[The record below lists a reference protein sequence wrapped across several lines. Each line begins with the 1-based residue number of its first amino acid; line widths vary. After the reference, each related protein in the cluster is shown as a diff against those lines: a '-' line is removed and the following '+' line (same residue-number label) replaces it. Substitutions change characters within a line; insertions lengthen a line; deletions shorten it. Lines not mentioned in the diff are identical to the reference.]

1 MDVCVCV
8 WTLERERE
16 RVVHVM
22 CPFHVQLAS
31 ETKQKPRNE
40 KRKKNSSDMLKL
52 GSLVVQ
58 VSKCECNKIIKD
70 IVVSVQ

>member
-1 MDVCVCV
+1 
-8 WTLERERE
+8 
-16 RVVHVM
+16 M

-70 IVVSVQ
+70 IVVSVQWTIPNETYLKGQSVYYL